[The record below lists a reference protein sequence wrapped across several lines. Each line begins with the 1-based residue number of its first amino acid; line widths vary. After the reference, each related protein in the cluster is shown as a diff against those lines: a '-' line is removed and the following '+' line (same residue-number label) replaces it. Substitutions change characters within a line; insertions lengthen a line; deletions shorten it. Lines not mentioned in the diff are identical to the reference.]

1 MKTIYADDMFL
12 LNLIINYFII
22 LSTVKLC
29 ALPLTRKRFALGA
42 AVGALYSV
50 LLLLPGFYPLAL
62 PPVKL
67 LLGALITW
75 LSFACRGRFLKLYIA
90 FMAVSATFGGGV
102 IAVSLLSGGS
112 WQDGLYINVSMKVL
126 LLSFAACYFALTLI
140 FNRIAEKRSSEKTS
154 VHLSL
159 LGTTVKF
166 QALYDTGNRLFDPL
180 SGLPVMV
187 VEAGCLAALF
197 SAENLAAL
205 NSGAAEFIAG
215 LDSQPLLRSR
225 FRLVPY
231 SSVGIKQSLLPV
243 FRPDELVIN
252 GNTEKNL
259 LVGISPNTLSDFGD
273 FSALI

>member
-22 LSTVKLC
+22 LSTAKLC

-102 IAVSLLSGGS
+102 IAVS
-112 WQDGLYINVSMKVL
+112 
-126 LLSFAACYFALTLI
+126 
-140 FNRIAEKRSSEKTS
+140 
-154 VHLSL
+154 
-159 LGTTVKF
+159 
-166 QALYDTGNRLFDPL
+166 
-180 SGLPVMV
+180 
-187 VEAGCLAALF
+187 
-197 SAENLAAL
+197 
-205 NSGAAEFIAG
+205 
-215 LDSQPLLRSR
+215 QPLLRSR

-252 GNTEKNL
+252 GNAEKNL